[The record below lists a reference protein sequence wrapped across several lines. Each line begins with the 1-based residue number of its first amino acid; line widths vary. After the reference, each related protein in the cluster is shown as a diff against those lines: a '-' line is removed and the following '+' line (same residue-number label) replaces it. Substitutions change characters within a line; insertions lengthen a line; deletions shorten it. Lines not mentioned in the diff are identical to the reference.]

1 MVERLQ
7 EDREG
12 WYRRNDLAPPRRMPP

>member
-12 WYRRNDLAPPRRMPP
+12 WYRRNDLAPPRRMLP